1 MNKRDKNNTLRY
13 WKQSFNRLIFV
24 VSGGR
29 KTILKRKT
37 KTVHNL
43 HTDKQLDIAVLH
55 MLDPKNGKDFQQLPP
70 VSPGFMNRV
79 EQLINRLY
87 TFYKPYIR

>member
-1 MNKRDKNNTLRY
+1 
-13 WKQSFNRLIFV
+13 
-24 VSGGR
+24 
-29 KTILKRKT
+29 
-37 KTVHNL
+37 
-43 HTDKQLDIAVLH
+43 

-87 TFYKPYIR
+87 TFYKPYIRSPAAPDSTIIASTIGRIPNIALLIYRLLQDETKQTIWQAIKI